1 MEVRKTDR
9 ETFPLKHG
17 GAQTDLTVLH
27 DEMIDLDFFLSWIPF
42 LRLRLTGS
50 FRSNRLAERRH
61 VLLDLADVAAG
72 RAGFIGD
79 LRAVNQDFLDDKL
92 VRQGGLQIHFDLG
105 IGQFE
110 RALGLETRRIA
121 DHQPFEPTL
130 SGKGGKVHGIDFNGG
145 PSDLRPHGLD
155 SCLDHRVKV
164 NTDHCQSHDE
174 EENDDNADLQKSL
187 HVTPPLLYSRRG
199 QLDKRTASRRSS
211 WRP

>member
-9 ETFPLKHG
+9 ETFPLEQG

-72 RAGFIGD
+72 RAALIRD
-79 LRAVNQDFLDDKL
+79 LGAVNQDFLDDEL

-105 IGQFE
+105 IGELE

-145 PSDLRPHGLD
+145 PSDLRCRGPF
-155 SCLDHRVKV
+155 
-164 NTDHCQSHDE
+164 
-174 EENDDNADLQKSL
+174 
-187 HVTPPLLYSRRG
+187 PLFRTRS
-199 QLDKRTASRRSS
+199 TASTLTVVPVIFGPTAST
-211 WRP
+211 PALIIELK